1 MKINPINN
9 NQTNFNG
16 KFKNNELLNKSLEKA
31 SDYDLKKFGSL
42 LRRMKAQNDNFVF
55 SIDSSKYDLN
65 AYYKN
70 LEIELLSSGDQK
82 LTVFPVSKQTKRHE
96 DEFTDNVFN
105 DVIKKINKKLE
116 EIYPEQEITKAKREN
131 SLAKIYKNLD

>member
-42 LRRMKAQNDNFVF
+42 LRRMKAQNDKFVF

-70 LEIELLSSGDQK
+70 LEIELLKSGEQK
-82 LTVFPVSKQTKRHE
+82 LTVFPVGKQTKRHE

-105 DVIKKINKKLE
+105 DVIIIPSFSRNFKVYVNIF
-116 EIYPEQEITKAKREN
+116 RFVC
-131 SLAKIYKNLD
+131 